1 MKRAFCL
8 ILVLLLLLAA
18 CGRKEPPPESP
29 APSPASPDS
38 TSQEPP
44 PASPASPGSAS
55 EEPPPESEGSGE
67 VPVVPVPVEVD
78 EDLKAAV
85 EAALAQ
91 YREGTVEVSDRFP
104 APPEGF
110 TFPETLDWEKLT
122 AEMNPVTGY
131 IRVAVPSADGGRE
144 MWFFC
149 SRFQLPDTDKTETHV
164 SFILFE

>member
-1 MKRAFCL
+1 MKRTFCL

-18 CGRKEPPPESP
+18 CGRKEPPPESS

-38 TSQEPP
+38 TSQEAPL
-44 PASPASPGSAS
+44 ASPSSAS

-78 EDLKAAV
+78 EDLKTAV

-91 YREGTVEVSDRFP
+91 YREGTVEVSDQFP

-110 TFPETLDWEKLT
+110 AFPETLDWEKLT

-131 IRVAVPSADGGRE
+131 IRVAVPSADGSGE
-144 MWFFC
+144 MKFFC
-149 SRFQLPDTDKTETHV
+149 SVFGAPDTDKTETLV
-164 SFILFE
+164 CFILFE